1 MCEIFSDRS
10 DSTGLIV
17 LNKLNYSTKVE
28 LLKRFCDDI
37 QASTNRKLIGY
48 DQLLEKLRE
57 SGRLRN
63 MVVHANWESTDD
75 EGYTYTRLKISKDG
89 MLQEYVQFTEE
100 SMEKITELI
109 LRTQNQ
115 LFDTW
120 ESKND
125 TSNQQVK

>member
-1 MCEIFSDRS
+1 M
-10 DSTGLIV
+10 
-17 LNKLNYSTKVE
+17 
-28 LLKRFCDDI
+28 LKRFCDDI